1 MKMKY
6 MDDCIL
12 LISLS
17 VALGSMVAV
26 FFIYLHY
33 LRMKREYNRTIM
45 KNIHE
50 QDHITQEL
58 ERTRV
63 EKEEMERVLKTEL
76 LKAVET
82 SAEEA
87 DADKHMA
94 SYGRKHILR
103 IDITYL
109 V

>member
-1 MKMKY
+1 MY
-6 MDDCIL
+6 ITYFFERCFRLNGSRIL
-12 LISLS
+12 HIP
-17 VALGSMVAV
+17 ALLADEA
-26 FFIYLHY
+26 
-33 LRMKREYNRTIM
+33 EYNRTIM